1 MNLSKK
7 ILDLALKIVDACT
20 FWIKKDPNRITF
32 VSLTQSKLSSDFAL
46 IEQELQKK
54 GNYTICTNL
63 LDYKPSLKGKA
74 QYFFNCL
81 RQMVQ
86 AKKSALVILNDNNY
100 VISMHKPKD
109 LKVLQVWHACGAVKK
124 FGNQIA
130 REYSIQN
137 YTAILSCSN
146 AWKPAFAQAF
156 GTKEE
161 QVVSTGLARTDILLD
176 TKEMDQRLKGFYE
189 KYPSLK
195 EKKLILYAPT
205 FRGNIVKGM
214 YLHPFDYDKLLDQL
228 DDSWVLLYKYHPL
241 LHMKK
246 EEHARA
252 IDVSTEDLYTLMAA
266 SSLLI
271 SDYSSV
277 IFDYALLEKPMIA
290 YVPDIDEYKA
300 SIGLNM
306 DFKEFPGPVLCDESA
321 LAQKILEQGKGYE
334 EKMQAFQNKYM
345 PYRDGQNTQRIVKL
359 IDTLM
364 H

>member
-1 MNLSKK
+1 
-7 ILDLALKIVDACT
+7 
-20 FWIKKDPNRITF
+20 
-32 VSLTQSKLSSDFAL
+32 
-46 IEQELQKK
+46 
-54 GNYTICTNL
+54 
-63 LDYKPSLKGKA
+63 
-74 QYFFNCL
+74 
-81 RQMVQ
+81 MVQ

-130 REYSIQN
+130 REYRIQN
-137 YTAILSCSN
+137 YSAVLSCSN
-146 AWKPAFAQAF
+146 AWKPAFSQAF
-156 GTKEE
+156 GLEQE
-161 QVVSTGLARTDILLD
+161 QVVSTGLARTDVLFNQE
-176 TKEMDQRLKGFYE
+176 EMNARLKAFYE
-189 KYPSLK
+189 KYPSLQG
-195 EKKLILYAPT
+195 KKLILYAPT

-241 LHMKK
+241 LHMKN
-246 EEHARA
+246 EEHERA
-252 IDVSTEDLYTLMAA
+252 VDVGKEDLYTLMAA

-277 IFDYALLEKPMIA
+277 IFDYSLLDKPMIA
-290 YVPDIDEYKA
+290 YVPDVDEYQT

-306 DFKEFPGPVLCDESA
+306 DFEEFPGPVLREESQ
-321 LAQKILEQGKGYE
+321 LAQKILEQGKGYD
-334 EKMQAFQNKYM
+334 KKRQAFQKKYM
-345 PYRDGQNTQRIVKL
+345 PHIDGQNTKRIIEL